1 MKSILLLLVLIS
13 CSKSEI
19 RDNLVHDS
27 KTGLTRTEFRN
38 NLVDSDHRNKEIIK
52 VTDDSFEDIE
62 VLNILDEID
71 EPQFD
76 SGKLVSI
83 SVTEDIPLKDV
94 LIELGRL
101 AEIEME
107 VDPTI
112 SGGIILMV
120 KDRPFIQIIKQ
131 ISSLANLRYSVNDG
145 ILRIEN
151 DMPYI
156 VNYSLDFLDS
166 TRTFTSTLSL
176 NTGTSTD
183 AITTGSDR
191 VISSASDSFL
201 WDTVL
206 SNISNIISD
215 SPSSQTTTATATVED
230 DENTNTA
237 QQAEANSGSSSFV
250 SSNKKA
256 GIITISTSAKKHK
269 FVKEYLDKVK
279 RNVNAQVLI
288 EAKIIEVS
296 LDEQFSTGIDWSVSD
311 LSGIKTSSFVETI
324 SSVTPFQFNIT
335 RNGNDK
341 AMIQMLEKFGTT
353 RTLSSPRITALN
365 NQQAVLTFTENR
377 IYFEVTF
384 DTDTEVAD
392 DANSNNFVSQSIDS
406 EMKTIPIGV
415 ILALQPS
422 INLNSNEV
430 LINVRPTISS
440 VSAEIEDPAVQI
452 AKAELSDS
460 LPTDEQ
466 GNVEL
471 SSKIPQVKMREIDT
485 LVRLKSGSSMVMG
498 GLIEHENE
506 NIDVGIPYFSSIPII
521 GNLFKGTTKKEII
534 KETVIFIKATI
545 LESDYG
551 VSNSDQ
557 NFYNNFTNDRNN
569 LGL

>member
-1 MKSILLLLVLIS
+1 MKSILILLFLIS
-13 CSKSEI
+13 CTKSEI

-27 KTGLTRTEFRN
+27 KAGLTRTEFRN
-38 NLVDSDHRNKEIIK
+38 NIVDSDHRNKEIIK

-62 VLNILDEID
+62 VLNILDEIS
-71 EPQFD
+71 EPEFD

-151 DMPYI
+151 DIPYI

-215 SPSSQTTTATATVED
+215 SSSSQTTTTTSTAED
-230 DENTNTA
+230 DESTNTA
-237 QQAEANSGSSSFV
+237 QQAATNSESDSFV

-269 FVKEYLDKVK
+269 SVKEYLDKVK

-288 EAKIIEVS
+288 EAKIIEVT
-296 LDEQFSTGIDWSVSD
+296 LDEEFSAGIDWNSGE
-311 LSGIKTSSFVETI
+311 LSGLRTSSFTKAIDEINPI
-324 SSVTPFQFNIT
+324 SFNVTK
-335 RNGNDK
+335 NGINK
-341 AMIQMLEKFGTT
+341 ADIKMLEKFGTT

-365 NQQAVLTFTENR
+365 NQQAVLTFTENK

-384 DTDTEVAD
+384 DTDTEVSD
-392 DANSNNFVSQSIDS
+392 GSNNVLSKSIDS
-406 EMKTIPIGV
+406 EMKTIPVGV

-422 INLNSNEV
+422 INLDNNEV

-440 VSAEIEDPAVQI
+440 VTSEVEDPAVQI
-452 AKAELSDS
+452 AKADLGADAE
-460 LPTDEQ
+460 
-466 GNVEL
+466 EL
-471 SSKIPQVKMREIDT
+471 SSSIPQVKMREIDT

-498 GLIEHENE
+498 GLIEHENK
-506 NIDVGIPYFSSIPII
+506 NIDIGIPFFSSIPVI
-521 GNLFKGTTKKEII
+521 GNLFKGTSKKEII